1 MQSPPQR
8 KKTVVDEPGSKKSPA
23 QRKKTIRELEHEFFY
38 LNPKSKLYQNA
49 IKKFKN
55 RSFLLPTNQDI
66 QNESTFSPSDKVV
79 LQLHHECTCGTV
91 LFGDKITQNSALVA
105 SKGRENERFKK
116 SIVFRCVNCKKD
128 FEQNPCLRI
137 HVGDPAIIKREKV
150 EFEHPIELRK
160 RLEDEL
166 FHVDD
171 QYRSLKQQNVNWI
184 RQHRPNIYWSMIWY
198 FCSVKLPYEFLIPY
212 EEKELAE
219 DFYKDYLILKA
230 QLRIEE
236 MVNLYGQDQVDK
248 FIERRILKAIKSNK
262 EK

>member
-1 MQSPPQR
+1 M
-8 KKTVVDEPGSKKSPA
+8 
-23 QRKKTIRELEHEFFY
+23 
-38 LNPKSKLYQNA
+38 
-49 IKKFKN
+49 
-55 RSFLLPTNQDI
+55 
-66 QNESTFSPSDKVV
+66 
-79 LQLHHECTCGTV
+79 
-91 LFGDKITQNSALVA
+91 
-105 SKGRENERFKK
+105 
-116 SIVFRCVNCKKD
+116 
-128 FEQNPCLRI
+128 
-137 HVGDPAIIKREKV
+137 
-150 EFEHPIELRK
+150 
-160 RLEDEL
+160 EDEL
-166 FHVDD
+166 FQVDD

-262 EK
+262 EKQEKNVEEQKADHSPRNQPMKMQGDQPQVSGFDLSNNNKKVDSDAKRRQH